1 MNPAASGTAAPNVAQ
16 EPGVRVEPPDR
27 YNAELVQNAHPAD
40 WVNPT
45 PQGRYNLVVIG
56 AGTAGL
62 VSAAI
67 AAGLGARVAL
77 VERHLMGGDCLNV
90 GCVPSKAII
99 RSSRIVADLREA
111 AAYGIAGDGA
121 AAADFAAVMERMR
134 RLRSG
139 ISPTDSVRRY
149 AGLGVDVYLGKA
161 RFSAPDA
168 AQVDGATLRFKK
180 AIIATGARAVAPPIA
195 GLAEAG
201 YLTNETVFSLTEP
214 PRELVVI
221 GGGPIGCELAQAF
234 GRLGSRVTLVEAG
247 PQCLGREDP
256 DAAAVLAGVFER
268 EGVRVLLGARV
279 VRVTREGGRRVVHV
293 EREAK
298 PEALPADQILVGVGR
313 APNVEG
319 LNLEAAGVE
328 YDRREGVRV
337 SDALQT
343 TNPSIF
349 AAGDICSRFKFTHT
363 ADFAARLAVQNA
375 LFPFLPKKKF
385 SGLIIPWCTY
395 TDPEIAHAGAHAREL
410 EKQGLEFETIK
421 VPLSEVDRAIL
432 DGEAEGFLKVHVE
445 AKKGTILGATLVA
458 RHAGEMISELTL
470 AMVNG
475 VKLGAIGGVIHPY
488 PTQAEVIRKAAD
500 QWNKKRLTPG
510 RKRLLA
516 WVLARLR

>member
-1 MNPAASGTAAPNVAQ
+1 MNPAPSSRVASGA
-16 EPGVRVEPPDR
+16 ERHGGVRVEPMDR
-27 YNAELVQNAHPAD
+27 HNAELVQNAHPAD
-40 WVNPT
+40 WVNPQ
-45 PQGRYNLVVIG
+45 PRGRYNLVVLG

-77 VERHLMGGDCLNV
+77 IERHLMGGDCLNV

-99 RSSRIVADLREA
+99 RSSRVAADLRQA
-111 AAYGIAGDGA
+111 AAYGIADGGA
-121 AAADFAAVMERMR
+121 AAANFTTVMERMR

-139 ISPTDSVRRY
+139 ISPNDSVRRF
-149 AGLGVDVYLGKA
+149 AALGVDVFLGEA
-161 RFSAPDA
+161 RFSAPDV

-180 AIIATGARAVAPPIA
+180 AIIATGARAAAPPIE

-201 YLTNETVFSLTEP
+201 YLTNETVFSLTEL

-221 GGGPIGCELAQAF
+221 GGGPIGCELAQAL
-234 GRLGSRVTLVEAG
+234 GRLGSRVTLVESG
-247 PQCLGREDP
+247 PQFLAREDP
-256 DAAAVLAGVFER
+256 DAAAVLAGVLER
-268 EGVRVLLGARV
+268 EGVRVLLGTKV
-279 VRVTREGGRRVVHV
+279 LRVTLEVGRRVVHV
-293 EREAK
+293 EREGQA
-298 PEALPADQILVGVGR
+298 EALPADQILVGVGR
-313 APNVEG
+313 SPNVEG

-343 TNPSIF
+343 TNRSIF
-349 AAGDICSRFKFTHT
+349 AAGDVCSRFKFTHT

-385 SGLIIPWCTY
+385 SSLVIPWCTY
-395 TDPEIAHAGAHAREL
+395 TDPEIAHAGAYAREL
-410 EKQGLEFETIK
+410 EKQSIKFETIK
-421 VPLSEVDRAIL
+421 VALAEVDRAIL
-432 DGEAEGFLKVHVE
+432 DGEEEGFLKVHVD

-475 VKLGAIGGVIHPY
+475 IKLGAIGGVIHPY

-516 WVLARLR
+516 WVLTLGK